1 MQELL
6 LEHVRLGEKPPKEVS
21 ARTETRCLKDL
32 SGRTC
37 PDSFSNRLTSSWRN
51 VKSARRLCH
60 VPLLRQCFSNGANF
74 APSRVIKI
82 SSPSERL
89 REARFLF
96 FCLCYETIRGKL
108 ERNRFLTA
116 GLSIIV
122 RQKSRR
128 MCESCL
134 DELQRRLQVYA
145 FIHGGSKCFR
155 LFRRTIHCIIR
166 MCNTRVVEKKE
177 RKIKK

>member
-96 FCLCYETIRGKL
+96 FCLL
-108 ERNRFLTA
+108 WN
-116 GLSIIV
+116 
-122 RQKSRR
+122 
-128 MCESCL
+128 
-134 DELQRRLQVYA
+134 
-145 FIHGGSKCFR
+145 
-155 LFRRTIHCIIR
+155 
-166 MCNTRVVEKKE
+166 NTRQTRAKSLLNRWTFDYRTPKVSTYVRKLPRRAATPVASLCVHPWRVEVLSLVSANDSLYNTHV
-177 RKIKK
+177 